1 MKDEDPHW
9 QALKADWQASGPAE
23 EALAG
28 MVRGSLVWRIW
39 ASRVWFG
46 LEVLSFLWLG
56 LVVIA
61 HIFAGQLA
69 SAAEVAVITGI
80 CLAAVVWAR
89 SARVMGG
96 MGSLADMVE
105 LTLSRARKSL
115 RLVYLTYVVVAALFV
130 RTLIQAGASVL
141 DDDLSLFRL
150 GWLTFGGV
158 AAVVYHFYL
167 GARMRRFDSLR
178 TALRGTGE
186 SQ

>member
-1 MKDEDPHW
+1 MKNDNPDW

-23 EALAG
+23 DALAS

-56 LVVIA
+56 FVVVANIL
-61 HIFAGQLA
+61 AGQFA
-69 SAAEVAVITGI
+69 IATEVAVITII

-89 SARVMGG
+89 SGRLMGG
-96 MGSLADMVE
+96 MNSLTDMIE

-115 RLVYLTYVVVAALFV
+115 RLVYLTYALVAALFV
-130 RTLIQAGASVL
+130 KTLIEASAPLVQ
-141 DDDLSLFRL
+141 DDLSLFRIA
-150 GWLTFGGV
+150 WLTCCG
-158 AAVVYHFYL
+158 AATAVYHFFL
-167 GARMRRFDSLR
+167 RSRRRRFDSLR
-178 TALRGTGE
+178 RSIRGIGE